1 MPVVVHPLA
10 YTTLAA
16 LSHGFLSVVFLFF
29 GVNYG
34 EDNIKSG
41 RRRRIPRPF
50 LSQQL
55 GTNEALL
62 IRLSLFVIVMGCLC
76 GFLLHLYFDVWWTV
90 TVFFYLAFKLGN
102 YASDEALEAA
112 KQNRGN
118 NRNVVMLDRSLRGP
132 ASGFAIP
139 EKKLEAAPPRETKK
153 EL

>member
-1 MPVVVHPLA
+1 MAVHPLA

-16 LSHGFLSVVFLFF
+16 LCHGFLPVVFLFF

-34 EDNIKSG
+34 EDNIKAG
-41 RRRRIPRPF
+41 RRRRVPRPF

-62 IRLSLFVIVMGCLC
+62 IRLSLVVIAVGSLC
-76 GFLLHLYFDVWWTV
+76 GFLLHLYFEVWWTMI
-90 TVFFYLAFKLGN
+90 VFFYLTFKLGN
-102 YASDEALEAA
+102 YASDEALDAA

-118 NRNVVMLDRSLRGP
+118 NRNVVMLDRSLNGP
-132 ASGFAIP
+132 ACGFAIP
-139 EKKLEAAPPRETKK
+139 EKSAAPAAASRETKK